1 MKAILTAA
9 LALVTA
15 ACATTGA
22 TYKSGV
28 GDRFLEHPPWYAGD
42 QAAAP
47 ARIAHL
53 PVLYQ
58 RGASQASFLD
68 PAAGSGTPTGAL
80 IAEMTAWL
88 DSLGLTSPITRGTRL
103 TGTPPDVMFG
113 CEQRGGD
120 ECEEREEEVLGRQ
133 NTTMRLAVGRPSTEW
148 IAGARAALEEAG
160 ADHAMVITLEIGQYW
175 TRQTGLRGAKS
186 VELGTQHTMPL
197 PWLTSLEAPV
207 SVLQLTGVLID
218 REGKAVRIGAEGI
231 LARRTSLMGSAV
243 GLQRILRDEDIEQ
256 ARSIRREDLPGQPL
270 AWQVAM
276 RHLVQRLTGRGA

>member
-9 LALVTA
+9 LTILTA

-28 GDRFLEHPPWYAGD
+28 GDRFLEHPPWYAGP
-42 QAAAP
+42 QVAP
-47 ARIAHL
+47 TRIVNL

-68 PAAGSGTPTGAL
+68 PASGSGTPTGAL
-80 IAEMTAWL
+80 IAEMSAWL
-88 DSLGLTSPITRGTRL
+88 DSLGLTSQIAGGTPV

-120 ECEEREEEVLGRQ
+120 ECEERDEEVLGRQ
-133 NTTMRLAVGRPSTEW
+133 HTTMRLAVGRPSPEW
-148 IAGARAALEEAG
+148 VEGLRAAIDKAG
-160 ADHAMVITLEIGQYW
+160 ADHALVITLEIGQYW

-186 VELGTQHTMPL
+186 VELGTQHVMAL

-207 SVLQLTGVLID
+207 SVLQLTGALID

-231 LARRTSLMGSAV
+231 LARRTSLMGSAI

-256 ARSIRREDLPGQPL
+256 ARSLKRDDLPGQPL
-270 AWQVAM
+270 AWQVAL
-276 RHLVQRLTGRGA
+276 RHLVQQLTGRGA